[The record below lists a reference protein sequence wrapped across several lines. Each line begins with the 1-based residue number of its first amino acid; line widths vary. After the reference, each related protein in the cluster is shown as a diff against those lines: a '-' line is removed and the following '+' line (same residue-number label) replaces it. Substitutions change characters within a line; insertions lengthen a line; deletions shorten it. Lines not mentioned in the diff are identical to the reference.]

1 MDADEYRRTSF
12 EAWGTMASGWDRW
25 QDELEAT
32 ATPVREWMLR
42 ALAPRTG
49 DTVLE
54 LAAGPGGTGY
64 GAAAMIG
71 ERGRLISTD
80 FSPDMVEV
88 ARRRSAKLGLTNV
101 EHRVMDA
108 EHLELEHDSVDGVLC
123 RFGFMLMANPA
134 AALSE
139 TRRVLRPAGR
149 LALAVWCSAERN
161 PWISIAGRML
171 VERGHMPAPE
181 PGAPGMFTMA
191 NEERTRE
198 LLEKPGFSDVR
209 MEEVPVRFVY
219 GGIDEYVRRAR
230 DTGGVFSKVF
240 REVPEG
246 EREAMVAELEAQFAP
261 FAIEGGYEFPGV
273 ALAVTA
279 S

>member
-12 EAWGTMASGWDRW
+12 ETWGTMASGWDRW

-71 ERGRLISTD
+71 ERGHLISTD

-181 PGAPGMFTMA
+181 PGAPGLFTMA